1 MKKYISEI
9 KNIVIIGLPIFG
21 SQTSYMLMGVTDTI
35 VAGRANTTDLAALA
49 IGNSIFNPLWFALSG
64 VLFAVTP
71 IVAQLFG
78 AKNFIEIENK
88 VRQILWMSLVVGLV
102 LSIILVNIGPL
113 IKLLPIDLE
122 VSVITS
128 EYLKALAI
136 GAVFMG
142 LFTCL
147 RCFSEGMT
155 LTLPVFYVAFTG
167 MLINIPLD
175 IILVNGLFGFPKL
188 GGVGCGYA
196 TSLIAIFQTIAISVL
211 IIKSQKY
218 KKVRIFKAIKLPKM
232 ETIKEVFKLGI
243 PIGFGIFIEL
253 SMFSGAALIISALGV
268 GVIASHTIAI
278 NITSTFFMLP
288 LAFGLA
294 TATRVGNLIGEE
306 RLLDAKFSAGS
317 SLLLCFMIAIVTT
330 ATIFIFREFLVSL
343 YTSDPEVIALGVS
356 LLLYA
361 AIFQIPDG
369 VQMSAVG
376 SLRGFKDT
384 FVPMIL
390 ILISYWLIALPAGF
404 FMTYGVIGPKLGASG
419 MWIGMILGLTVFCFL
434 GIIRLKRVIDTN
446 LKTVM
451 T

>member
-1 MKKYISEI
+1 M
-9 KNIVIIGLPIFG
+9 
-21 SQTSYMLMGVTDTI
+21 
-35 VAGRANTTDLAALA
+35 
-49 IGNSIFNPLWFALSG
+49 
-64 VLFAVTP
+64 
-71 IVAQLFG
+71 
-78 AKNFIEIENK
+78 
-88 VRQILWMSLVVGLV
+88 
-102 LSIILVNIGPL
+102 
-113 IKLLPIDLE
+113 
-122 VSVITS
+122 
-128 EYLKALAI
+128 
-136 GAVFMG
+136 
-142 LFTCL
+142 
-147 RCFSEGMT
+147 
-155 LTLPVFYVAFTG
+155 
-167 MLINIPLD
+167 
-175 IILVNGLFGFPKL
+175 
-188 GGVGCGYA
+188 
-196 TSLIAIFQTIAISVL
+196 
-211 IIKSQKY
+211 
-218 KKVRIFKAIKLPKM
+218 
-232 ETIKEVFKLGI
+232 